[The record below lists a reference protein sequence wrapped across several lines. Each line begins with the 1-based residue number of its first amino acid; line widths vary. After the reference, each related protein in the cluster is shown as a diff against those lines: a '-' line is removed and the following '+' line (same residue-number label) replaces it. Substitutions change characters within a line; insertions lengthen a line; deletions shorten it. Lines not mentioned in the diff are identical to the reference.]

1 MRPRPVYCIEMRALR
16 PLLMI
21 VLLLLAGRAVHAEA
35 IAPEE
40 ARVRVEHHLRYV
52 DDLLSHFQT
61 MLAESCRR
69 FPTSAAW
76 DTYVNA
82 ETDRLVLLMAHLEQA
97 WVEAKRTGDDDV
109 RRTAKAPRRQSDQLR
124 QLVDKLTT
132 CAEAN
137 GASFAP
143 ATIWRRIEREV
154 PRRQAEIA
162 LPQ

>member
-1 MRPRPVYCIEMRALR
+1 MRALR